1 MKGED
6 VETLEKKGPVKNFHY
21 EPPAYEP
28 HSEEEHKELNDVV
41 ARMEKLTKEQGTVKT
56 DSPGNSEFQLLEE
69 SVNTTLSIQPKNEL
83 EAVNL

>member
-1 MKGED
+1 
-6 VETLEKKGPVKNFHY
+6 
-21 EPPAYEP
+21 
-28 HSEEEHKELNDVV
+28 
-41 ARMEKLTKEQGTVKT
+41 MEKLTKEQGTVKT